1 MRWIELSRAEQKGK
15 LQQCQFRFHINKLTI
30 SHAETNNNIKL
41 RTKRNDD
48 NNNNSSNYTSNRPWS
63 KRSECVS
70 VVHWFNIDMSVLIRA
85 QALPLSFSSSI
96 LFSYMF
102 VHSFFLSLCVVNFI
116 FGWLSAW
123 VAAIVSEIWHKFLMI
138 WILSTVVWALVGR
151 ASHGIHNMH
160 IYIFFSFPFHCKWLF
175 QGTAERS
182 SGAAVIQSIS
192 IVHQTISPQQTVHGV
207 HYIFR
212 LS

>member
-1 MRWIELSRAEQKGK
+1 M
-15 LQQCQFRFHINKLTI
+15 CI
-30 SHAETNNNIKL
+30 SSTLIQY
-41 RTKRNDD
+41 R
-48 NNNNSSNYTSNRPWS
+48 Y
-63 KRSECVS
+63 
-70 VVHWFNIDMSVLIRA
+70 MSVLIRA

-96 LFSYMF
+96 PFSYMF

-160 IYIFFSFPFHCKWLF
+160 IYISFPFH
-175 QGTAERS
+175 
-182 SGAAVIQSIS
+182 SIANDFFKGQL
-192 IVHQTISPQQTVHGV
+192 IEVRRLQWFNL
-207 HYIFR
+207 FR
-212 LS
+212 LCTKLYHHSKQYMVYTTYFGCHKMSIKYNR